1 MNELISDYINLT
13 NLAFMAK
20 YPVMCWSAVFALVAV
35 SAFGITK
42 RLKEKR

>member
-20 YPVMCWSAVFALVAV
+20 YPVMCGLAILFFVAWAAV
-35 SAFGITK
+35 GITK
-42 RLKEKR
+42 RLKEMR